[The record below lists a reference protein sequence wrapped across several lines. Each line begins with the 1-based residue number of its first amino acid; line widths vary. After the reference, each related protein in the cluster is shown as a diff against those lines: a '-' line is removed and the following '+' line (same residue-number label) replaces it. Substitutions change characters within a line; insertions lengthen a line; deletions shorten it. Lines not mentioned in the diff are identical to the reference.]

1 MYLVELRPGKE
12 ELYRTAD
19 ELAAAIRNGDV
30 DMHSRIY
37 HRATSKWISVT
48 LHPQYKAI
56 VADRPAPPPE
66 PPLPALE
73 RSSWTFFND
82 SADSLAGAN
91 DPDDQ
96 PAKGKEPPSDD
107 GHRWRRPLSLSG
119 AGGLLFLGLQLA
131 SNGPR
136 PPWSSSGSEET
147 SEASVR
153 PVSAPA
159 SPASS
164 PTISLAGN
172 HASWSGAA
180 QSWVTISGAGAPA
193 TAIDSAASSPAPKPL
208 PRAPRVRP
216 GTLLKDALAQPAETE
231 GRGVRGMLAR
241 WAAAHDSAAARLESG
256 VRVARLSQLLSAGRL
271 TPDGGVTETRM
282 GLAGFANFVRV
293 YREQQAVIE
302 REYQDSFTVASRSQ
316 HWSPG
321 EIREWYTKPSRAE
334 PRELVALTSSFL
346 SAMDSLLG
354 VIDAQAGAYQVD
366 GDVIRFEDASA
377 ARSYSALRQRVMTTV
392 AAAQRGGGEDTPG
405 PMRYL
410 LQAIGTSRLPRA
422 S

>member
-56 VADRPAPPPE
+56 VADRPAAPPE

-91 DPDDQ
+91 DEDP
-96 PAKGKEPPSDD
+96 PAEGKEPPSDD
-107 GHRWRRPLSLSG
+107 GHRWRRPLSLSI
-119 AGGLLFLGLQLA
+119 AGGLLFFGLQLA
-131 SNGPR
+131 TNGPR
-136 PPWSSSGSEET
+136 PPWALRHSVET
-147 SEASVR
+147 SEAPVQ
-153 PVSAPA
+153 PVSAPVA
-159 SPASS
+159 QSSS
-164 PTISLAGN
+164 PTVSLVGS
-172 HASWSGAA
+172 HAPWNAA
-180 QSWVTISGAGAPA
+180 APNYVTTSGAGGPAPA
-193 TAIDSAASSPAPKPL
+193 ADSTSLPAPKPL

-216 GTLLKDALAQPAETE
+216 GTLLKDALARPTETA
-231 GRGVRGMLAR
+231 GRGVQGMLAR
-241 WAAAHDSAAARLESG
+241 WTAAHDSAAARLESG
-256 VRVARLSQLLSAGRL
+256 VRVARLNQLFAAGRL

-282 GLAGFANFVRV
+282 GLAGFANFVRI
-293 YREQQAVIE
+293 YREQQGAID
-302 REYQDSFTVASRSQ
+302 REYQDSFSVASKAE

-321 EIREWYTKPSRAE
+321 DIRQWYAKPSRAE
-334 PRELVALTSSFL
+334 SRELVALTSSLL
-346 SAMDSLLG
+346 SGMDSLLG
-354 VIDAQAGAYQVD
+354 VIDAQAGAYAVE

-377 ARSYSALRQRVMTTV
+377 ARSYATLRQRVT
-392 AAAQRGGGEDTPG
+392 AAAAAAERAGGADAPG

>member
-12 ELYRTAD
+12 ELYRTVD

-30 DMHSRIY
+30 DIHSRIY

-82 SADSLAGAN
+82 SADTLAGAN
-91 DPDDQ
+91 EPDDPPAEGEQ
-96 PAKGKEPPSDD
+96 PPKDD
-107 GHRWRRPLSLSG
+107 GHRWRRPLSLSV
-119 AGGLLFLGLQLA
+119 AGGLLLLGMQLA
-131 SNGPR
+131 TAGPR
-136 PPWSSSGSEET
+136 PPWDSRHPSET
-147 SEASVR
+147 SAAPVR
-153 PVSAPA
+153 RISAPA
-159 SPASS
+159 SHPASPTVSLVDSRASWSDGADPYMTSSGANGPAAVPDSS
-164 PTISLAGN
+164 PTP
-172 HASWSGAA
+172 AA
-180 QSWVTISGAGAPA
+180 R
-193 TAIDSAASSPAPKPL
+193 PL

-216 GTLLKDALAQPAETE
+216 GTLLKDMLARPAETE

-241 WAAAHDSAAARLESG
+241 WGAAHDSAAARLESG

-293 YREQQAVIE
+293 YREQLAAID
-302 REYQDSFTVASRSQ
+302 REYQDSFSVASKQQ
-316 HWSPG
+316 HWSPS
-321 EIREWYTKPSRAE
+321 EIREWYAKPSRAE
-334 PRELVALTSSFL
+334 SRELVALTSSL
-346 SAMDSLLG
+346 QSSIDSLFDVL
-354 VIDAQAGAYQVD
+354 DAQAGAYEVSD
-366 GDVIRFEDASA
+366 DTIRFEDASA
-377 ARSYSALRQRVMTTV
+377 ARSYTALRQRVMAVV
-392 AAAQRGGGEDTPG
+392 AAAGRAGGADAPG

-410 LQAIGTSRLPRA
+410 LQSIGTSRLPRA